1 MCFSLFSNKKHWE
14 EVYLTVA
21 LSSYCFTK
29 MYSHLS
35 YHELNFFWKKVTMSN
50 QDDAHDVDIFQV
62 VNTDIV
68 WIQ

>member
-1 MCFSLFSNKKHWE
+1 
-14 EVYLTVA
+14 
-21 LSSYCFTK
+21 